1 MKRKMSL
8 YDDDDDEDSLRVGLL
23 PLDCQRSGAAVLS
36 SDESF
41 SSNEEEDIDN
51 ENAHMQDAS
60 KAEENRLKVQQM
72 VCKQANILRSQLKDN
87 MQLFV
92 DSNVK

>member
-1 MKRKMSL
+1 MKRKLSL

-51 ENAHMQDAS
+51 ENVHMQDAS